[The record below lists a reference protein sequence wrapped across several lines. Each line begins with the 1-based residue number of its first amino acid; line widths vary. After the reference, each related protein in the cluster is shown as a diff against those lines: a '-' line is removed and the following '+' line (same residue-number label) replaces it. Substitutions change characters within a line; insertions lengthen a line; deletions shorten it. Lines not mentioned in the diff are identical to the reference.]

1 MKIPRKF
8 SASLVTRTVLLV
20 LAAVMI
26 AELATFSIAFHS
38 LRSKHLLQTTQYIAG
53 QIRLLQTILPTLDAI
68 QLEHLKG
75 TANSEM
81 QLQVRSDGDT
91 EVTRPATTGFAA
103 SLARRLEEKLGEPIV
118 VRRSETKH
126 HGLWIAFDAD
136 GKRWW
141 LVLPAFEP
149 PQVTMELGFRL
160 AIALVALLLI
170 AGLFV
175 RSIVR
180 PLKQLGEAVTATG
193 DGQAVLVDPQGPS
206 EIRQLAGQHNRM
218 VAQLAQAESER
229 REMLAGL
236 THDLRAPLA
245 RLRVR
250 LALLDDETALAGLN
264 RDAED
269 MERIVAQCLSF
280 LRSEADES
288 RTDPP
293 LPVADAISDAVA
305 RQRELGRPVTMFVDV
320 EAASAQVAI
329 ARGKL
334 QRVLDNLIDN
344 ALQYGAPPV
353 EVHLAIERAGMLAL
367 QVRDHGPG
375 IPPEQRQRVL
385 EAFVQGESARATGGN
400 CGLGLAIVRRI
411 VLACQGELRL
421 DDAPGGGL
429 AVTIILPLVLTEA

>member
-1 MKIPRKF
+1 MRLPRCTV
-8 SASLVTRTVLLV
+8 SLAARTALLV
-20 LAAVMI
+20 LAVAMI
-26 AELATFSIAFHS
+26 AEAATFSIIFRS
-38 LRSKHLLQTTQYIAG
+38 LRSKHMQQTTQYIAG
-53 QIRLLQTILPTLDAI
+53 QIRLMQRILPTLDSA
-68 QLEHLKG
+68 QRQALAH
-75 TANSEM
+75 
-81 QLQVRSDGDT
+81 VRADESALRVRQADDVGETLAASDGFIDHLRARLQ
-91 EVTRPATTGFAA
+91 ENLGEAVEIRR
-103 SLARRLEEKLGEPIV
+103 SARR
-118 VRRSETKH
+118 H
-126 HGLWIAFDAD
+126 HELWIGFGAD
-136 GKRWW
+136 GERWW
-141 LVLPAFEP
+141 LVLPPFEP
-149 PQVTMELGFRL
+149 PEITPDLALRL
-160 AIALVALLLI
+160 AAALAALLLV

-175 RSIVR
+175 RGITR
-180 PLKQLGEAVTATG
+180 PLKRLGEAVTATG

-269 MERIVAQCLSF
+269 MERIVAQCLAF
-280 LRSEADES
+280 LRSEADEN
-288 RTDPP
+288 RADPP

-305 RQRELGRPVTMFVDV
+305 RQRELGRPVTMFVDA

-334 QRVLDNLIDN
+334 QRVFDNLIDN

-367 QVRDHGPG
+367 HVRDHGPG
-375 IPPEQRQRVL
+375 IPPEQRQHVL

-411 VLACQGELRL
+411 VLGCQGEISL

-429 AVTIILPLVLTEA
+429 NVTVKLPLCRDFS